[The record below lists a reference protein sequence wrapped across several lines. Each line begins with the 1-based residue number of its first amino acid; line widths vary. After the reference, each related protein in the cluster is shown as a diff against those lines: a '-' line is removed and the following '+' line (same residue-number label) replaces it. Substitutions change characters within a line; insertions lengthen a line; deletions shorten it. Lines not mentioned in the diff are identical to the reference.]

1 MAARDSFDQSKSF
14 TDFSPLSGTITGNP
28 VVDLML
34 SMALGGPNGI
44 GPRAGSN
51 QSIMD
56 AYNLR
61 QRSYEFRQTMQA
73 GLGTHPVVNMLGG
86 MNSMPNMLSM
96 FGMQPDGPFARMTS
110 PFFGNPMAAG
120 MGLYAGMTGT
130 SLFAAGNHAGNF
142 SPTGGN
148 MISSGEVLNML
159 QGIHKNFYNPLK
171 DGQFAGMNM
180 QNSRGFQD
188 TDASTMINYM
198 ASHGMAAVKGG
209 AGELA
214 SSLTKNMGMMDAAR
228 GLFGTSDMSK
238 LMPQVDDMLGKGN
251 YNLSNPADQNKME
264 DYMRRYK
271 ALSRIVGM
279 STDSLIQMHKEVQEM
294 MDSHP
299 IGQYMSGVNVMSTT
313 QGNIAQMASI
323 KRDAYGRGDLG
334 FMRRHGGDVGL
345 TRELNEQ
352 TVSRLNDPIAKQASA
367 LYYMMDTLKDDKGV
381 NPLGDRGKAIIDKY
395 MQGPLSAGD
404 MGRMVD
410 DLSNVPGMG
419 SRGRSRTAL
428 LQGAR
433 NDYFA
438 GRGQEIEG
446 VTDKVTGGSANA
458 KWRQLEWYVDSNLQG
473 KDLNAIKKE
482 YGVGGDDFG
491 QVGHNLISKLQ
502 DRSVDR
508 GKLFNSLEMTSDF
521 YNRFD
526 EGFTSSYKTPKDIE
540 QTKQMAAA
548 DTELSRDFA
557 DYNQSMIKQAVND
570 FLSGGMQANGARAEL
585 LRIAKGINPTGRAKI
600 EKSVN
605 ALNSLTR
612 GDIAGGLSAFTTEGT
627 GAVSEDDL
635 KKLGKLKNFEIL
647 TLANAKDGDAGLE
660 DIHSKFKGK
669 GDWAAIQSA
678 AKKIAGISGADEA
691 LANNDSFNAKD
702 LTKKLA
708 SAKIMEGRLDSPAYA
723 ALALKSLGITDEES
737 KWYTYKDGKN
747 VLSGGGI
754 DSDRLKSDSKWIRE
768 SIAGMG
774 GKEED
779 NLIYKYGNEVGG
791 AYEKELKLAGLA
803 LGKDDSNEKKDPI
816 KELIDVLKNIFGENG
831 DALNKLV
838 TAIQT
843 AAT

>member
-1 MAARDSFDQSKSF
+1 MAARDSFEPSPNF
-14 TDFSPLSGTITGNP
+14 TDFSPLSGKITGNP

-34 SMALGGPNGI
+34 SMAMGGPNGI

-51 QSIMD
+51 QSILD

-96 FGMQPDGPFARMTS
+96 LGMQPDGPFARMTS

-130 SLFAAGNHAGNF
+130 SLFAAGNNAGNF
-142 SPTGGN
+142 STTGGN

-159 QGIHKNFYNPLK
+159 HGIHQNFYNPLK

-180 QNSRGFQD
+180 QTSRGFQD

-299 IGQYMSGVNVMSTT
+299 IGQYMSGENVMSTT
-313 QGNIAQMASI
+313 QGNIAQMAAI
-323 KRDAYGRGDLG
+323 KRDAYSRGDLG
-334 FMRRHGGDVGL
+334 YMRRHGGDVGVF
-345 TRELNEQ
+345 RDINEQ
-352 TVSRLNDPIAKQASA
+352 SATQLNDPIARQASA
-367 LYYMMDTLKDDKGV
+367 LYYMMDTLKGADGS
-381 NPLGDRGKAIIDKY
+381 NPLGAKGNAIIDKY
-395 MQGPLSAGD
+395 MKGPLSAGD
-404 MGRMVD
+404 MGRLVD

-419 SRGRSRTAL
+419 AKGLSRTAL

-458 KWRQLEWYVDSNLQG
+458 KWRQLEWFVDSSLQG

-482 YGVGGDDFG
+482 YGVDGDNFG
-491 QVGHNLISKLQ
+491 QVGHNLIGKLQ

-508 GKLFNSLEMTSDF
+508 GKLFTSLGMTSPF

-526 EGFTSSYKTPKDIE
+526 EGFTSNYKTPKDLE
-540 QTKQMAAA
+540 QTRQMAETDA
-548 DTELSRDFA
+548 TLSRDFA

-570 FLSGGMQANGARAEL
+570 TLSGGMQARGAWDSLTRL
-585 LRIAKGINPTGRAKI
+585 GKGINPAGQAKA
-600 EKSVN
+600 EKAKK
-605 ALNSLTR
+605 ALHALAR
-612 GDIAGGLSAFTTEGT
+612 GDTAGGLSAFTSEGT
-627 GAVSEDDL
+627 GAVSEEDL
-635 KKLGKLKNFEIL
+635 KQLSTLKNFEIL
-647 TLANAKDGDAGLE
+647 TLANSKDGDAIFDDLHAKYK
-660 DIHSKFKGK
+660 DPTK
-669 GDWAAIQSA
+669 WAAVQSA
-678 AKKIAGISGADEA
+678 AKKVAGIRGADEA
-691 LANNDSFNAKD
+691 LTNNDSFNAKD
-702 LTKKLA
+702 FVKRMSTA
-708 SAKIMEGRLDSPAYA
+708 TFMEARLDDPKYA
-723 ALALKSLGITDEES
+723 KLALKSLGITDEDS
-737 KWYTYKDGKN
+737 KWYTGKDGDNPLK
-747 VLSGGGI
+747 GGAI
-754 DSDRLKSDSKWIRE
+754 NSDRLKSDSKWILA

-774 GKEED
+774 GDEVH
-779 NLIYKYGNEVGG
+779 NLTAKYGAKVGA
-791 AYEKELKLAGLA
+791 AYEKELKLGRLA
-803 LGKDDSNEKKDPI
+803 LGQDDSKEKKDPI
-816 KELIDVLKNIFGENG
+816 KELVDVLKSIFGENG
-831 DALNKLV
+831 DSLTKLV

-843 AAT
+843 AST